1 MAPHKQAFVIRKRVA
16 YPAAL
21 LRLVYNRL
29 QGMRSLIQSISLP
42 YERYLGALLRGS
54 FILAFIFVFGF
65 PAVAAEKS
73 AEETKPAGP
82 PQPRIIEES
91 RPEALPPRK
100 TDPSWLSYQEGQK
113 LFAQKRLGESLLA
126 FKKAIDERAS
136 LFARASSDIDAALA
150 TKEAARA
157 KGSLSAL
164 VRLLALRDM
173 IPQDYEAL
181 HEKAA
186 GSIVTEMGL
195 IRESSPTDPLRG
207 LIDAAL
213 LVGEEGG
220 LSRIGDSLA
229 ELKKAAADFSK
240 YPEAE
245 FALGKLYLAEGEARL
260 AELQML
266 KARDMSASLLQ
277 PEDRFDMLESLAE
290 LYKARGDLN
299 DYEAALREIA
309 DSSDLFATKDEYYRN
324 SMERILGNRGFDTFM
339 KLFRVEQG
347 YPIGAYTK
355 LGELYLDAG
364 RPIATLYLA
373 AAANACLTRDISE
386 IRVDEPGYEYSGLV
400 DLASRIVANRDMA
413 TYAIQAHLWKN
424 LVLLGESLTT
434 SGDRDTAREL
444 WTIVAKMQKSESWG
458 KKAAEDLSRLRR

>member
-1 MAPHKQAFVIRKRVA
+1 MVLHKQAFA
-16 YPAAL
+16 
-21 LRLVYNRL
+21 
-29 QGMRSLIQSISLP
+29 
-42 YERYLGALLRGS
+42 
-54 FILAFIFVFGF
+54 ILALILVFGF
-65 PAVAAEKS
+65 PALAVEKT

-82 PQPRIIEES
+82 PEPRIIEGA

-100 TDPSWLSYQEGQK
+100 TDPSWLSYQEGVK

-126 FKKAIDERAS
+126 FKKAIDERAT
-136 LFARASSDIDAALA
+136 LFERASSDIDDALA

-164 VRLLALRDM
+164 VRFLALRDM
-173 IPQDYEAL
+173 IPQEYAAL
-181 HEKAA
+181 HEKAS
-186 GSIVTEMGL
+186 GSIVAEMGL
-195 IRESSPTDPLRG
+195 IRESSPSGALRG

-213 LVGEEGG
+213 LVSEEGG
-220 LSRIGDSLA
+220 ISRIGDSLA
-229 ELKKAAADFSK
+229 ALKKASADFSK

-266 KARDMSASLLQ
+266 KAHDMSASLLQ
-277 PEDRFDMLESLAE
+277 PEDRFDMLESLAD
-290 LYKARGDLN
+290 LYKARGDLK

-324 SMERILGNRGFDTFM
+324 SMERILGSRGFDTFM
-339 KLFRVEQG
+339 KLFRIEQS
-347 YPIGAYTK
+347 YPISSYSK

-373 AAANACLTRDISE
+373 AAVNACLTRE
-386 IRVDEPGYEYSGLV
+386 IREIRIDEPGYEYSGLV
-400 DLASRIVANRDMA
+400 DLASRIVANGDMEA
-413 TYAIQAHLWKN
+413 YAIQARLWKD

-434 SGDRDTAREL
+434 SGDRDTARGL
-444 WTIVAKMQKSESWG
+444 WAIVAKTQKSESWG
-458 KKAAEDLSRLRR
+458 KKAAEDLARLGR